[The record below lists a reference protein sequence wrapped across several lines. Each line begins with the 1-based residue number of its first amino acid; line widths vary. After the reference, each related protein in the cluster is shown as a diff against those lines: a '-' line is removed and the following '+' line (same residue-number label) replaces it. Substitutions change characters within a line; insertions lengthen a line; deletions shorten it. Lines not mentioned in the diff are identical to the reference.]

1 MMKFKIK
8 GICVNICPDTPTNK
22 LEQFKRICEQEV
34 LTELD
39 AHKKQFLEWLLE
51 KTNNELTVRNVY
63 DIVEF

>member
-1 MMKFKIK
+1 MKFKIK

-39 AHKKQFLEWLLE
+39 AIEWAE
-51 KTNNELTVRNVY
+51 KRREKLK
-63 DIVEF
+63 IKA

>member
-1 MMKFKIK
+1 MKFKIK

-39 AHKKQFLEWLLE
+39 AHKKQFLE

>member
-1 MMKFKIK
+1 MKFKIK

-51 KTNNELTVRNVY
+51 KTNN
-63 DIVEF
+63 